1 MDEMEPKDIIQ
12 RLETLYQSLMTK
24 DLTPDEE
31 AQSKVQ
37 LLEILSSIKAHSEIQ
52 GGEKAANIL
61 EQVKN
66 LKDMLLDWDPYGSAW
81 FKEEKTLVNAVYN
94 LLAAVKTLLLEKV
107 TASEDDGLSAIK
119 GKIGEIEASLRNELT
134 SLKNEV
140 ATIKK
145 SVISLATAMKE
156 KFDSMKNSNSGN
168 KSPQQIPNQKP
179 VPLSV
184 TSAKPEPVAVNSGAP
199 LPKPVPIPTPSARE
213 RETPK
218 PISLPKP
225 VPIPIDDVKEEPA
238 PQPFRRE
245 RQSTISIPKPEPEP
259 IPLDGPVPIP
269 LDGPSFEEPEP
280 LDAVSGKSES
290 NGNFLGAIASAKK
303 EKAKKPG
310 KEELFSIFS
319 SGSGG
324 ASSQHELEIVEDSG
338 PAASSP
344 SIQLSPSNQQSMVS
358 EGDAETLYQ
367 ELISLEGKRYS
378 IERGIRDLKTD
389 RENGAISDHEYK
401 EKLSQELNKLQNIS
415 KRIGEIREKLD

>member
-107 TASEDDGLSAIK
+107 AASEDVGLSAIQ
-119 GKIGEIEASLRNELT
+119 GKIDQIEASLRGELT

-168 KSPQQIPNQKP
+168 SSPQQTSNQKP
-179 VPLSV
+179 VPVSV
-184 TSAKPEPVAVNSGAP
+184 ASPMPEPIAVNSGAP
-199 LPKPVPIPTPSARE
+199 LPKPVPIPTPSTRARDIS
-213 RETPK
+213 K

-225 VPIPIDDVKEEPA
+225 VPIPIDEVEEDPV

-245 RQSTISIPKPEPEP
+245 RQANISIPKPEPEP

-269 LDGPSFEEPEP
+269 LDGPGFEEPEP
-280 LDAVSGKSES
+280 LDAVSGKPES
-290 NGNFLGAIASAKK
+290 NGDFLGAIASAKK
-303 EKAKKPG
+303 EDAKKPG

-319 SGSGG
+319 SGPRG
-324 ASSQHELEIVEDSG
+324 ASGQGELEVVEDREA
-338 PAASSP
+338 PARSP
-344 SIQLSPSNQQSMVS
+344 PIQLSPSGAQSTVS